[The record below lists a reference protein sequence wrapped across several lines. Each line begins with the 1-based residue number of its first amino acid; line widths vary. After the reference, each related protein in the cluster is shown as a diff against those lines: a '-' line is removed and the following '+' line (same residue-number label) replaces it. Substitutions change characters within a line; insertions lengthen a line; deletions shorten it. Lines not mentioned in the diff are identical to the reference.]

1 MLYLDTSAVLKLY
14 LEEEGTPEV
23 IDLVAA
29 QSEPLPVWFLTEVEF
44 TNAVR
49 FKVFT
54 TELKASEVEDL
65 LARYHEHKVKG
76 RFFTPAFDPVILQE
90 LSLRMTTRTPRL
102 GCRALDIL
110 HVAAARLC
118 EADLFVTAD
127 KRQAKLAEA
136 EGLAVRIVG

>member
-23 IDLVAA
+23 VDLVAG

-54 TELKASEVEDL
+54 AELKESEVEDL
-65 LARYHEHKVKG
+65 LARYHEHKAEG
-76 RFFTPAFDPVILQE
+76 RFFTPALDPVILQE
-90 LSLRMTTRTPRL
+90 LSLRMTSRTPRL
-102 GCRALDIL
+102 GCRALDLL

-118 EADLFVTAD
+118 EADLFVTSD
-127 KRQAKLAEA
+127 ECQSKLAEA
-136 EGLAVRIVG
+136 EGLTVRLVG